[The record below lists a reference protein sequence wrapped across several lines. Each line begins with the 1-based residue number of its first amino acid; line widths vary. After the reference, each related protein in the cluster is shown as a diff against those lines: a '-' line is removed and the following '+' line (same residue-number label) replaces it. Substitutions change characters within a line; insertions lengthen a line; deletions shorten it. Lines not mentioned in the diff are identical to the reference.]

1 MAEPEV
7 STPAE
12 QYHYPAI
19 TVDVVIFTLREG
31 ALHMLLV
38 QRRHDPYG
46 GCWAIPGGF
55 VHEDEPLDAAARRE
69 LAEETGV
76 RDVYLEQLYT
86 FGEPRRD
93 PRGRVISV
101 AYIALIR
108 PDSHDLQA
116 ATDAADVRWFP
127 VSDLPR
133 PLAFDHDRII
143 RYALD
148 RLRSKLE
155 YTTLAFQLL
164 PALFTL
170 PDLKHTYEQ
179 ILGEPLDRGNFYRK
193 IKAADLLEETSSFRE
208 GKGRP
213 ARLFRFRSD
222 QREGDFVFRW
232 REARN
237 REAGTG
243 PGEEGGVAQTGS

>member
-1 MAEPEV
+1 MNTNE
-7 STPAE
+7 
-12 QYHYPAI
+12 YHYPAI

-38 QRRHDPYG
+38 QRKNDPYG
-46 GCWAIPGGF
+46 GAWAIPGGF
-55 VHEDEPLDAAARRE
+55 VQVDEPLDAAARRE

-86 FGEPRRD
+86 FGDPWRD

-101 AYIALIR
+101 AYIALVR
-108 PDSHDLQA
+108 PDSHQLQA

-127 VSDLPR
+127 VSALPR
-133 PLAFDHDRII
+133 PLAFDHDRIVQF
-143 RYALD
+143 ALD

-170 PDLKHTYEQ
+170 PELKHTYEQ

-193 IKAADLLEETSSFRE
+193 IKAADLLEETDNFRE

-213 ARLFRFRSD
+213 ARLFRFRPE
-222 QREGDFVFRW
+222 QRDGDFVFRW
-232 REARN
+232 REARIG
-237 REAGTG
+237 EAAAGTDRG
-243 PGEEGGVAQTGS
+243 AGDA

>member
-1 MAEPEV
+1 MNTNEY
-7 STPAE
+7 
-12 QYHYPAI
+12 QYPAI
-19 TVDVVIFTLREG
+19 TVDVVIFTLRAG

-38 QRRHDPYG
+38 QRKHDPYG
-46 GCWAIPGGF
+46 GAWAIPGGF
-55 VHEDEPLDAAARRE
+55 VHVDEPLDAAARRE

-86 FGEPRRD
+86 FGDPGRD

-101 AYIALIR
+101 AYIALVR
-108 PDSHDLQA
+108 PDSHHLQA

-127 VSDLPR
+127 VSNLPQ
-133 PLAFDHDRII
+133 PLAFDHDRIVL
-143 RYALD
+143 YAID

-170 PDLKHTYEQ
+170 PELKHTYEQ

-193 IKAADLLEETSSFRE
+193 IKAADLLEQTSDFRE

-213 ARLFRFRSD
+213 ARLYRFRPE

-232 REARN
+232 REARLGDDS
-237 REAGTG
+237 AGRG
-243 PGEEGGVAQTGS
+243 KKGGDA